1 MTNQYIL
8 DNNIDNLNNHIKSIV
23 TNIQFFFDNEDDV
36 KLYSMVIYE
45 AIFNAIEHGNLH
57 IVYNQKK
64 NWIKE
69 GIYKEKLFSLMKE
82 DYAMNSKIYVTST
95 LENNSLT
102 TIIEDEGYGFNPE
115 KQLTLQGKDE
125 LVRENGRGL
134 ILIKSYFDSISYNK
148 KGNKVTLIKKKLNK

>member
-1 MTNQYIL
+1 MINQYII

-64 NWIKE
+64 EWIKK

-82 DYAMNSKIYVTST
+82 DYAINSKVLLTST
-95 LENNSLT
+95 FENDTLT
-102 TIIEDEGYGFNPE
+102 TIIEDEGDGFNPD
-115 KQLTLQGKDE
+115 KQLTLQVKDE
-125 LVRENGRGL
+125 LIRENGRGL
-134 ILIKSYFDSISYNK
+134 ILIKSYFDSISYNE
-148 KGNKVTLIKKKLNK
+148 KGNKVTLIKKRT